1 MIAVKLMR
9 EQGIDVTALHIKIG
23 FSGTK
28 DLSSLMQQRAELAG
42 AGISRS

>member
-9 EQGIDVTALHIKIG
+9 EQGIEVTALHIKIS

-28 DLSSLMQQRAELAG
+28 DLSMLR
-42 AGISRS
+42 